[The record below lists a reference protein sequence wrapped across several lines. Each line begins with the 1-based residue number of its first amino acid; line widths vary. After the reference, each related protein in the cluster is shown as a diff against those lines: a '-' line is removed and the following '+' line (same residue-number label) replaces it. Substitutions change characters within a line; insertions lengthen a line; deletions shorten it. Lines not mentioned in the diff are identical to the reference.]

1 MLSPSHTIS
10 SHRHLSFAR
19 LYTHEKFPYTV
30 KLYCIK
36 IRVHSVHCK
45 ASSTCALFWVTQ
57 LRRRTFSFRR
67 HWFSRQA
74 SQSTCMRAFSLS
86 YFGSREVTAS
96 ETRTFI
102 IKKTNQGLLYQ
113 ITNPLEYHRFC
124 QMVHVVSFAL
134 TGNEK
139 KTSVKT
145 YDWNSSI
152 LPISSSCCHE

>member
-96 ETRTFI
+96 ETRTYFI
-102 IKKTNQGLLYQ
+102 IKKTNQGLLYHWN
-113 ITNPLEYHRFC
+113 IIVFAKWFMWFLLLSLEMRKKLRSRLTTEILPFC
-124 QMVHVVSFAL
+124 Q
-134 TGNEK
+134 
-139 KTSVKT
+139 SVAAAAM
-145 YDWNSSI
+145 NN
-152 LPISSSCCHE
+152 